1 MATLVIQARDQV
13 ACAVWLV
20 AVQME
25 RTGYISGVFSSR
37 RPQLL
42 PDCNCG

>member
-20 AVQME
+20 IVQLE
-25 RTGYISGVFSSR
+25 RTGYINGVF
-37 RPQLL
+37 
-42 PDCNCG
+42 